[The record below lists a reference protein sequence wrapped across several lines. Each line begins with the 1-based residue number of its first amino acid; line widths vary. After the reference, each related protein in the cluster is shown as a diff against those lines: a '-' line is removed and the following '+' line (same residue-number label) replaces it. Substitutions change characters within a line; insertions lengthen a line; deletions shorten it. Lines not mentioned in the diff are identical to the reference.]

1 MGSLFRSW
9 RPHAFA
15 CLALAWSAVAAAAP
29 LSLADA
35 LDRAQRDAPSL
46 AVVSGRI
53 DAARHA
59 AIGAR
64 ELPDPKLSVGVEN
77 VPVSGMDRFSLTRDF
92 MTMQRIGV
100 MQDIPNR
107 DKRDARAAIGQ
118 ARIARAEAE
127 RRIAAALVRRETA
140 VAWIRRA
147 AVEAQLAR
155 LDDLDAENRLLDAS
169 VRAQLAAGR
178 GMPTDVVM
186 PRQEA
191 ATLAERRDELV
202 ALRAAAIAA
211 IRRWVGEGALEP
223 LEGGIPDWPVDRAN
237 LETRLHRHPELGA
250 FDAMAGMLDA
260 ELREA
265 EAMKKVDWGVQLAYQ
280 RRGPAYD
287 DMVSLMV
294 SIDLP
299 IFPARRQDP
308 QIAAK
313 AAERGALE
321 AEREAAI
328 REHRQQL
335 DADLA
340 ELDRLDRSLERYRSR
355 FLALA
360 QERVDLAIAGY
371 RSGRGSLAD
380 VVAARRERADLALKA
395 VALKGE
401 RDALAARLH
410 FSYDDPS
417 EGVRP

>member
-1 MGSLFRSW
+1 MNSLSCSW
-9 RPHAFA
+9 RPYVFA
-15 CLALAWSAVAAAAP
+15 CVALAWAAPTVAAP

-35 LDRAQRDAPSL
+35 LDKALRQAPSL
-46 AVVSGRI
+46 AAVSGRI

-59 AIGAR
+59 ALGAR

-77 VPVSGMDRFSLTRDF
+77 VPVSGMDRFSLTGDF

-100 MQDIPNR
+100 MQDVPNR
-107 DKRDARAAIGQ
+107 DKRDARMAIGQ
-118 ARIARAEAE
+118 ARIARAESE
-127 RRIAAALVRRETA
+127 RRVAFALVRRETA

-147 AVEAQLAR
+147 SLEEQLAR
-155 LDDLDAENRLLDAS
+155 LDVLDAENRLLDAT

-191 ATLAERRDELV
+191 AMLAERRDELV
-202 ALRAAAIAA
+202 AQRVAMIAA
-211 IRRWVGEGALEP
+211 LRRWVGEAALEP
-223 LEGGIPDWPVDRAN
+223 LTGAVPAWSVDRAS
-237 LETRLHRHPELGA
+237 LEARLHRHPELGA

-265 EAMKKVDWGVQLAYQ
+265 ESMKKVDWGVQLAYQ

-287 DMVSLMV
+287 DMISVMV
-294 SIDLP
+294 NIDLP

-321 AEREAAI
+321 AERAASW

-340 ELDRLDRSLERYRSR
+340 ELDRLDRSVERYRSR

-360 QERVDLAIAGY
+360 QERVDLAVAGY
-371 RSGRGSLAD
+371 RSGRGALAD
-380 VVAARRERADLALKA
+380 VVAARRELADLALKA
-395 VALKGE
+395 VSLKGE

-410 FSYDDPS
+410 FTYDDAS

>member
-1 MGSLFRSW
+1 MSSLFRSW

-211 IRRWVGEGALEP
+211 LRRWVGEGALEP

>member
-1 MGSLFRSW
+1 MSSLFRSW

-202 ALRAAAIAA
+202 AQRAAAIAA
-211 IRRWVGEGALEP
+211 LRRWVGEGALEP
-223 LEGGIPDWPVDRAN
+223 LEGGVPEWPVDRAN